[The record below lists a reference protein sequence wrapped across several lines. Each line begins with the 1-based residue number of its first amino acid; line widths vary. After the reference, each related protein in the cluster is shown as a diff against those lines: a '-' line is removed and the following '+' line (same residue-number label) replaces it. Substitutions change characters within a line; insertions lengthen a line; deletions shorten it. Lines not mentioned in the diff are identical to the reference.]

1 MGRRKSGRQRKRKRA
16 EGMRELLTLR
26 IVWAVGLVLLC
37 RASFDSFDLNG
48 GFSLG

>member
-1 MGRRKSGRQRKRKRA
+1 MGDGARGERA
-16 EGMRELLTLR
+16 ERMRELLTLR

-37 RASFDSFDLNG
+37 EASFDSFDLNG

>member
-1 MGRRKSGRQRKRKRA
+1 MERREEWETERGRA
-16 EGMRELLTLR
+16 ERMRELLTLR

-37 RASFDSFDLNG
+37 EASFDSFDLNG